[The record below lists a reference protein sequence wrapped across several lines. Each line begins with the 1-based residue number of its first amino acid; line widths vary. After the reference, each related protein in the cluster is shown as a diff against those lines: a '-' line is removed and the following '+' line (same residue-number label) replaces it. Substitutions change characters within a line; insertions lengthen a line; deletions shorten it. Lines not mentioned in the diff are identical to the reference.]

1 MNQLIERA
9 LLVGLKLDED
19 PDFEDSFLELKQLAN
34 ANAIEVV
41 GFVFQQAKSI
51 IPNYYIG
58 SGKVNDVK
66 NEYDRTGANLI
77 IFNDELSP
85 VHIRNLEKELDA
97 KIIDRTLL
105 ILDIFA
111 KRARTQEAMLQVSL
125 AQAQYMLPRI
135 IGLHESLSRQK
146 SGTGSK
152 GPGEKQLEL
161 DKRMIKNDISR
172 IKSELQ
178 TLVEQRRVQRLKR
191 NKKETYTVAIVGYT
205 NAGKSSLMN
214 ALLSRSLSQ
223 SEKTV
228 FVKDMLFATLETS
241 TRRITI
247 PPRRELLLTD
257 TVGFISRLPHQ
268 LVEAFK
274 STLEEIVEADLILHL
289 VDSANP
295 KHDKNIEVVNK
306 VLEEIGAAKIPQL
319 LVWNKIDLLPD
330 PLVIPNSGLS
340 LSVKNGVGF
349 DILLSELSRR
359 MDSNYIKKT
368 LTVPYQE
375 SELRA
380 KLHSVGAVLNVT
392 DTGDAEIIE
401 VELPIVFASI
411 FD

>member
-51 IPNYYIG
+51 TPNYYIG